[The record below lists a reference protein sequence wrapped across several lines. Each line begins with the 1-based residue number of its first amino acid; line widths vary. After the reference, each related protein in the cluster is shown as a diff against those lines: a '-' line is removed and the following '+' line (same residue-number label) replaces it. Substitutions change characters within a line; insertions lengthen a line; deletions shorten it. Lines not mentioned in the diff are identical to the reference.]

1 MKKIVKYNAFDEN
14 CERGWVLGHFTK
26 IPELNTQ
33 DLEVQFVKLQASSE
47 KNGISKQKKAKTLSL
62 LVSGKMEIYFK
73 DETVRLEKEG
83 DFVIFDKGVDHSW
96 KVLEDSTILSVR
108 WPSLPGDVVRK

>member
-1 MKKIVKYNAFDEN
+1 MLVK
-14 CERGWVLGHFTK
+14 
-26 IPELNTQ
+26 
-33 DLEVQFVKLQASSE
+33 
-47 KNGISKQKKAKTLSL
+47 
-62 LVSGKMEIYFK
+62 GKMEIYFK
-73 DETVRLEKEG
+73 DEIVKLEKEG